1 MSNTEYISTK
11 VTLSKIVEEKIFFNV
26 PIYQRLYVWK
36 QAQINTL
43 LEDLENA
50 FLANDDKYFLGGV
63 MTVRNDNLYDLVDG
77 QQRFTTL
84 WLICNVLKN
93 ILHNDTPRTISD
105 FCESEN
111 QKRIT
116 FSIREKITE
125 FISKLHFEDTS
136 IGEYSNIPDV
146 SNMMSAIG
154 DIKLFMENEKRQNKL
169 KEFAEFIAT
178 KVILVRTEIPENADL
193 NKIFELI
200 NGRGQQLSH
209 TDILKSKILDIIRR
223 TIPDD
228 KDKLIRYSQ
237 IWDSCSD
244 MSGYIES
251 NIYRQDSKLTWK
263 NLLIDKDD
271 AEDNNTYLKDFN
283 DDFFQK
289 YIETE
294 ISQENINSENSSDL
308 LSIINDKG
316 GDNENTANSGIEDRD
331 EVVRSIVSFPM
342 LLLYTLRIFL
352 I

>member
-169 KEFAEFIAT
+169 T
-178 KVILVRTEIPENADL
+178 
-193 NKIFELI
+193 
-200 NGRGQQLSH
+200 
-209 TDILKSKILDIIRR
+209 
-223 TIPDD
+223 
-228 KDKLIRYSQ
+228 
-237 IWDSCSD
+237 
-244 MSGYIES
+244 
-251 NIYRQDSKLTWK
+251 
-263 NLLIDKDD
+263 
-271 AEDNNTYLKDFN
+271 
-283 DDFFQK
+283 
-289 YIETE
+289 
-294 ISQENINSENSSDL
+294 
-308 LSIINDKG
+308 
-316 GDNENTANSGIEDRD
+316 
-331 EVVRSIVSFPM
+331 
-342 LLLYTLRIFL
+342 
-352 I
+352 